1 MNQSKSGLK
10 KFRPQKSQP
19 TLRKSLIL
27 LAPKVSFY
35 KKTPKVS
42 FYNKWVKK
50 VPTSKIS
57 TYS

>member
-35 KKTPKVS
+35 
-42 FYNKWVKK
+42 NKWVKK